1 VALGEENPSL
11 QRLSRLVNDA
21 AAGVRRLQEFSR
33 VQYDGLVV
41 ERNIADM
48 IIEAISTVQ
57 ARY

>member
-1 VALGEENPSL
+1 L